1 MFSYF
6 SIGVDAVKNEP
17 EEKWPNIHQY
27 RKLEETAIEQF
38 ESDRV
43 CIMRQSMYSQF
54 FYLMTPYVE
63 SQNALRMPIE
73 KSKRWGCID
82 LRDMTDAIFMLATK
96 KFGKQQPKSG
106 VATTLNLY
114 RWTPLK
120 TMNGQE
126 IANAMAES
134 LGKPELEYE
143 EIPAHELRSYLEQIR
158 QDSRFKERPRKE
170 HGGTDK
176 PYTFPLG
183 KYIHDEEIDMIL
195 EAFELANRGMADITT
210 HDLRKALQ
218 REPQD
223 LGQFFASNKEQFRR
237 LR

>member
-1 MFSYF
+1 M
-6 SIGVDAVKNEP
+6 A
-17 EEKWPNIHQY
+17 
-27 RKLEETAIEQF
+27 TEQF
-38 ESDRV
+38 ESERV

-63 SQNALRMPIE
+63 SQNALRMPID
-73 KSKRWGCID
+73 SDKRWGCID
-82 LRDMTDAIFMLATK
+82 LRDMTDAIFMLAAK
-96 KFGKQQPKSG
+96 RFGAENSSG
-106 VATTLNLY
+106 SRRIMNLY

-126 IANAMAES
+126 IAKAMAES
-134 LGKPELEYE
+134 LGKPELAYE
-143 EIPAHELRSYLEQIR
+143 EISAEDMRSYLEQIR
-158 QDSRFKERPRKE
+158 QDSRFQDRPRKE
-170 HGGTDK
+170 HRGTDK

-183 KYIHDEEIDMIL
+183 KYFHDEEITMIL

-210 HDLRKALQ
+210 HDLRNALQ

-223 LGQFFASNKEQFRR
+223 LGQFFMSNKEQFRR